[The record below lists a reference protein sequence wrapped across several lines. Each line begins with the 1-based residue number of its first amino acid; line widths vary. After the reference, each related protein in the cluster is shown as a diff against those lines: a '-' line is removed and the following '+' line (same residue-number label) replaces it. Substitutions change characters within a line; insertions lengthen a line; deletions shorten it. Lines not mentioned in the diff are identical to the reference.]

1 MPRPCPRPRAPAFDR
16 AELPFKA
23 TVYSVEHEAP
33 GEPPLRAYYLAIIGK
48 RQRSIC
54 ASDLADLARQL
65 KATGITYVRNPDRW
79 ERKEHG
85 PDYVACFRKVL
96 LSKGEYH
103 RLKLMVEG
111 LEPQYN

>member
-1 MPRPCPRPRAPAFDR
+1 M
-16 AELPFKA
+16 
-23 TVYSVEHEAP
+23 
-33 GEPPLRAYYLAIIGK
+33 
-48 RQRSIC
+48 
-54 ASDLADLARQL
+54 ARQL

-85 PDYVACFRKVL
+85 PDYVAGFRKVL